1 METTNTDKS
10 IVATD
15 VPYVGGSEF
24 EKTSDT
30 PNALHIKIP
39 FARVHEELENVTN
52 VDMVSAGVSPAT
64 VRFLTSKNKYINVG
78 LTETVVPVKGN
89 SHTEAVVGEC
99 MIEENNN
106 SYEVTQ
112 SELFEV
118 HEAIVTHFNKLD
130 NV

>member
-1 METTNTDKS
+1 METENIDKA
-10 IVATD
+10 IVATSVAPEGTTELKQTLD
-15 VPYVGGSEF
+15 S
-24 EKTSDT
+24 
-30 PNALHIKIP
+30 PNALHIKMP

-99 MIEENNN
+99 MIEENTN